1 VPRFTAILQLA
12 LFISSLA
19 APFLSEDNEKNLPSC
34 CRRAGLHRCML
45 MQRGT
50 AQGPTFAGAR
60 CPSFPETRGFPVQ
73 AKTGLFPPAQS
84 EFAQASVSPSIQ
96 VLTEARYGMSHGRT
110 RDVRGP
116 PVLLS

>member
-1 VPRFTAILQLA
+1 MPRFAAILQLA

-19 APFLSEDNEKNLPSC
+19 DPFLSEDNENKLPSC

-45 MQRGT
+45 MQRET
-50 AQGPTFAGAR
+50 AQGPMLAGAR
-60 CPSFPETRGFPVQ
+60 CPSFPETRGFPVL

-84 EFAQASVSPSIQ
+84 EFALASASPSKQ
-96 VLTEARYGMSHGRT
+96 VLTEARYRMLHGLT
-110 RDVRGP
+110 LGVRGP